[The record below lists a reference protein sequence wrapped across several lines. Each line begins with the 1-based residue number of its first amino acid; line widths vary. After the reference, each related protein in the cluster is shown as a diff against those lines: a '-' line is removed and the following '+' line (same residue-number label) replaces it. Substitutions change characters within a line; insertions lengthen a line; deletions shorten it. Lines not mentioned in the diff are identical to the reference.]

1 MEEEEILVLV
11 GPSGC
16 GKTTLL
22 RVMAGIIPPTTGRAY
37 DAGVEIGAPSW
48 RRGIV
53 FQNPHL
59 YPWLTVSG
67 NVEFGLRM
75 RKVKKSSRDRE
86 VERFLRL
93 VHLWDY
99 RDAYPYELSGGMQQR
114 TAIARV
120 LANDPHILLLDEPFG
135 ALDAMTRERMQDE
148 LLSIWRET
156 KKTIVLVTHSV
167 EEAVYLGSRV
177 VTLSNRPARIVADI
191 PCRID
196 HTENP
201 RMSPEFAAFREQ
213 IRGSIEMPEETGPS
227 RGRPQ

>member
-1 MEEEEILVLV
+1 
-11 GPSGC
+11 
-16 GKTTLL
+16 
-22 RVMAGIIPPTTGRAY
+22 MAGIQPPTEGGAY
-37 DAGVEIGAPSW
+37 DAGEIITAPSW

-59 YPWLTVSG
+59 YPWLTVFG

-75 RKVKKSSRDRE
+75 RRIARSTRQTE

-114 TAIARV
+114 AAIARV

-191 PCRID
+191 PCDIDPRI
-196 HTENP
+196 TP
-201 RMSPEFAAFREQ
+201 RTSQRFAALRE
-213 IRGSIEMPEETGPS
+213 RVRDSIEMPEETGPKRERS
-227 RGRPQ
+227 K

>member
-1 MEEEEILVLV
+1 
-11 GPSGC
+11 
-16 GKTTLL
+16 
-22 RVMAGIIPPTTGRAY
+22 MAGIQPPTRGGAY
-37 DAGVEIGAPSW
+37 DAGEIISAPSW

-59 YPWLTVSG
+59 YPWLTVLG

-75 RKVKKSSRDRE
+75 RGIARSTRRTE

-114 TAIARV
+114 AAIARV

-191 PCRID
+191 PCDID
-196 HTENP
+196 P
-201 RMSPEFAAFREQ
+201 RTTPRTSQQFAELRE
-213 IRGSIEMPEETGPS
+213 RVRDSIEMPEETGPKRERS
-227 RGRPQ
+227 K